1 MTRTKKLEPVVKHVK
16 NKEQEAL
23 QAVAFSQQQLNS
35 QQLRLEQLVLYKA
48 EYANQQGVQQ
58 SVTYTAIQL
67 KEFSRFL
74 DQLDI
79 TIQQQKQVVELAQR
93 EVNFKRDKWKLTRSK
108 SDAMDKVMDNIQLD
122 ENKKAQKMEQ
132 KQMDELAL
140 RISYK

>member
-93 EVNFKRDKWKLTRSK
+93 EVNFKRDKWKLTRPK

>member
-74 DQLDI
+74 DQLDV

-93 EVNFKRDKWKLTRSK
+93 EVNYKRDKWKLTRSK

-122 ENKKAQKMEQ
+122 ENKKAQKIEQ